1 MLHTVVP
8 YAVRLPLAFFLG
20 VSAIV
25 RPVKEARLA
34 LRLHQS
40 SFEEPFP
47 VHCASRSIWR
57 KSSTTSDPKNALC
70 GCGETYWVAAIASTS
85 QLSPN
90 PSRRVCIGV
99 VSSGP
104 WTWFEKS
111 SCCALCV
118 QLCVHQYQ
126 LVKSIFLFFYFFN
139 SSLFQDLI
147 AAGENIQEASLRLQI
162 SMNCFPVS
170 KTLPTSY
177 RCALKRPNS
186 RS

>member
-1 MLHTVVP
+1 LVGFSYLFCYLIRAQQSSLPLPWYARRLLRKVNASHLHDLHPISSMLHTVVP

-25 RPVKEARLA
+25 RPVKKARLA

-104 WTWFEKS
+104 
-111 SCCALCV
+111 
-118 QLCVHQYQ
+118 
-126 LVKSIFLFFYFFN
+126 
-139 SSLFQDLI
+139 
-147 AAGENIQEASLRLQI
+147 
-162 SMNCFPVS
+162 
-170 KTLPTSY
+170 
-177 RCALKRPNS
+177 
-186 RS
+186 

>member
-1 MLHTVVP
+1 
-8 YAVRLPLAFFLG
+8 
-20 VSAIV
+20 
-25 RPVKEARLA
+25 
-34 LRLHQS
+34 
-40 SFEEPFP
+40 
-47 VHCASRSIWR
+47 
-57 KSSTTSDPKNALC
+57 
-70 GCGETYWVAAIASTS
+70 VAAIASTS

-90 PSRRVCIGV
+90 PSRRVCTGV

-104 WTWFEKS
+104 WTWFGKS

-126 LVKSIFLFFYFFN
+126 LAKSIILFFFFFD

-186 RS
+186 RSWCPKFLEAFWRLLDFSWGDWNVERLTLKVEIFWWES